1 MAQAG
6 EIEELAEGFLAMLA
20 NERGA
25 SEHTVRAYA
34 REVRSFAAYLVETLG
49 KDVRVGKVEHLHIRA
64 YLGALYERGLTKAS
78 AARAL
83 AAVRS
88 WFKWL
93 AKGGRGAENRA
104 LVAVGS
110 WFKWLAKEG
119 KVAQNPAL
127 LVSTPKLP
135 KHLPRVPSVEE
146 VNRVLNSL
154 DGEGAAK
161 KDEVEAAAWP
171 ERDRVIFEL
180 LYGCGIRNSE
190 LVGLNMGSVKWR
202 DDAVL
207 VRGKGRKERLVPLGD
222 EAAAA
227 LRAYLPL
234 REAKLMAAGKGGLV
248 HEGPLMMNLRMRGD
262 CRLTTRS
269 VGRIVKAIALSRG
282 LAADVHPHT
291 LRHAFGTHMLE
302 EGADLRAIQE
312 MLGHERLST
321 TQRYTQ
327 LTVGQVQK
335 VYDET
340 HPRAKGVPDVKLPAL
355 PVSEAV
361 VLFAQGVLIEVAGFF
376 GREFGVVGVETRG
389 VPLFHGDHRLIVGR
403 ESLFGVDSVDP
414 RINGL
419 SVVLQQLGEV

>member
-1 MAQAG
+1 VKTDNLSFDG
-6 EIEELAEGFLAMLA
+6 LAEGFLAMLA
-20 NERGA
+20 NERGS

-34 REVRSFAAYLVETLG
+34 REVRGFAAYLTETLG
-49 KDVRVGKVEHLHIRA
+49 KDARIAAVEHLHIRA
-64 YLGALYERGLTKAS
+64 YLGVLYERGLTKAS

-83 AAVRS
+83 AAIR
-88 WFKWL
+88 
-93 AKGGRGAENRA
+93 
-104 LVAVGS
+104 S

-127 LVSTPKLP
+127 LVSTPKRPL
-135 KHLPRVPSVEE
+135 HLPRVPSMEE
-146 VNRVLNSL
+146 VNRVLDSL
-154 DGEGAAK
+154 EKPSKQEAT
-161 KDEVEAAAWP
+161 EAAAWP

-207 VRGKGRKERLVPLGD
+207 VRGKGKKERLVPLGD

-227 LRAYLPL
+227 LRIYLPL
-234 REAKLMAAGKGGLV
+234 REAKLTAAGKGGLV
-248 HEGPLMMNLRMRGD
+248 HDGPLLTNLRMRGD

-327 LTVGQVQK
+327 LTVGQVQR

-340 HPRAKGVPDVKLPAL
+340 HPRAK
-355 PVSEAV
+355 
-361 VLFAQGVLIEVAGFF
+361 
-376 GREFGVVGVETRG
+376 
-389 VPLFHGDHRLIVGR
+389 
-403 ESLFGVDSVDP
+403 
-414 RINGL
+414 
-419 SVVLQQLGEV
+419 

>member
-1 MAQAG
+1 M
-6 EIEELAEGFLAMLA
+6 MLA
-20 NERGA
+20 NERGS
-25 SEHTVRAYA
+25 SEHTMRAYA
-34 REVRSFAAYLVETLG
+34 REVRSFAGYLRETLG
-49 KDVRVGKVEHLHIRA
+49 EGASVKQVEHLHIRA
-64 YLGALYERGLTKAS
+64 YLGLLYERGLTKAS

-93 AKGGRGAENRA
+93 AK
-104 LVAVGS
+104 
-110 WFKWLAKEG
+110 EG
-119 KVAQNPAL
+119 KVSQNPAL

-135 KHLPRVPSVEE
+135 KHLPRVPSMEE

-154 DGEGAAK
+154 ESSIDRRGGRANDVVSHPSQKARRMRQPDADGDA
-161 KDEVEAAAWP
+161 EASAWP

-190 LVGLNMGSVKWR
+190 LVGLDMGSVKWR

-222 EAAAA
+222 EAAVA

-234 REAKLMAAGKGGLV
+234 REAKLLSAGKGALV
-248 HEGPLMMNLRMRGD
+248 DAGPLMTNLRMRGD

-269 VGRIVKAIALSRG
+269 VGRIVKTIALSRG

-340 HPRAKGVPDVKLPAL
+340 HPRAK
-355 PVSEAV
+355 
-361 VLFAQGVLIEVAGFF
+361 
-376 GREFGVVGVETRG
+376 
-389 VPLFHGDHRLIVGR
+389 
-403 ESLFGVDSVDP
+403 
-414 RINGL
+414 
-419 SVVLQQLGEV
+419 

>member
-1 MAQAG
+1 VASEFA
-6 EIEELAEGFLAMLA
+6 ELADKFLAMLA

-34 REVRSFAAYLVETLG
+34 REVRSFAAYLTETMDEG
-49 KDVRVGKVEHLHIRA
+49 ASIGSVEHLHIRA
-64 YLGALYERGLTKAS
+64 YLGLLYERGLTKAS

-93 AKGGRGAENRA
+93 AK
-104 LVAVGS
+104 
-110 WFKWLAKEG
+110 EG
-119 KVAQNPAL
+119 KVQQNPAL

-135 KHLPRVPSVEE
+135 KHLPRVPSMEE

-154 DGEGAAK
+154 DGEGSAK
-161 KDEVEAAAWP
+161 EDEQGAVAWP
-171 ERDRVIFEL
+171 ERDRVILEL

-190 LVGLNMGSVKWR
+190 LVGLDMGSVKWR

-207 VRGKGRKERLVPLGD
+207 VRGKGKKERLVPLGD

-227 LRAYLPL
+227 LRAYLQL
-234 REAKLMAAGKGGLV
+234 REAKLLAAGKGALV
-248 HEGPLMMNLRMRGD
+248 HEGPLVMNLRMRGD

-327 LTVGQVQK
+327 LTVGQVQR

-340 HPRAKGVPDVKLPAL
+340 HPRAK
-355 PVSEAV
+355 
-361 VLFAQGVLIEVAGFF
+361 
-376 GREFGVVGVETRG
+376 
-389 VPLFHGDHRLIVGR
+389 
-403 ESLFGVDSVDP
+403 
-414 RINGL
+414 
-419 SVVLQQLGEV
+419 

>member
-1 MAQAG
+1 MKTDNFSFDD
-6 EIEELAEGFLAMLA
+6 LAEGFLAMLA

-34 REVRSFAAYLVETLG
+34 REVRGFARYLEEALG
-49 KDVRVGKVEHLHIRA
+49 KDARIAAVEHLHIRA
-64 YLGALYERGLTKAS
+64 YLGVLYERGLTKAS

-83 AAVRS
+83 AAIR
-88 WFKWL
+88 
-93 AKGGRGAENRA
+93 
-104 LVAVGS
+104 S

-127 LVSTPKLP
+127 LVSTPKRPL
-135 KHLPRVPSVEE
+135 HLPRVPSMEE
-146 VNRVLNSL
+146 VNRVLDSL
-154 DGEGAAK
+154 EK
-161 KDEVEAAAWP
+161 PNKQEAAAWP

-190 LVGLNMGSVKWR
+190 LVGLNMSSVKWR

-207 VRGKGRKERLVPLGD
+207 VRGKGKKERLVPLGD

-227 LRAYLPL
+227 LRIYLPL
-234 REAKLMAAGKGGLV
+234 REAKLSAAGKGGLV
-248 HEGPLMMNLRMRGD
+248 HEGPLLTNLRMRGD

-327 LTVGQVQK
+327 LTVGQVQR

-340 HPRAKGVPDVKLPAL
+340 HPRAK
-355 PVSEAV
+355 
-361 VLFAQGVLIEVAGFF
+361 
-376 GREFGVVGVETRG
+376 
-389 VPLFHGDHRLIVGR
+389 
-403 ESLFGVDSVDP
+403 
-414 RINGL
+414 
-419 SVVLQQLGEV
+419 